1 MSNLIA
7 IGNYIGVKLPG
18 ARSPGLQD
26 IVTELSA
33 QIVTEDSTSNQNVI
47 TEMERL
53 DNEAQEA
60 R

>member
-7 IGNYIGVKLPG
+7 IGNYIGFKLPG
-18 ARSPGLQD
+18 APGPGLQD

-47 TEMERL
+47 TE
-53 DNEAQEA
+53 
-60 R
+60 

>member
-47 TEMERL
+47 TE
-53 DNEAQEA
+53 
-60 R
+60 